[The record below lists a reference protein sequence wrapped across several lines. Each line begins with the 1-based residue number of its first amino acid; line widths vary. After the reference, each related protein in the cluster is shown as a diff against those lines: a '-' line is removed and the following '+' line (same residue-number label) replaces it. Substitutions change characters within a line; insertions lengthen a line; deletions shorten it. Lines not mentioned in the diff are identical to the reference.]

1 MRSQTGDEAA
11 EEAAPEAQRDGDAVP
26 AGDAT
31 DDAARTRQL
40 DVELKE
46 LRAAHSRAVADYQ
59 NLRRRSIEERSEQA
73 RLLTKTL
80 IFNYLPILDDLNR
93 ALDAVASYEE
103 LKDHQWVDGV
113 RMVQRKFWSV
123 LEASGVGEIEAA
135 PGVPFDPEL
144 HEAVANQPGPLNE
157 VIGIVQSGYTI
168 DSTVIRPAMV
178 IVGDGGDAAPAADG
192 DSEEQS

>member
-1 MRSQTGDEAA
+1 MVLAYAMRVG
-11 EEAAPEAQRDGDAVP
+11 
-26 AGDAT
+26 
-31 DDAARTRQL
+31 QL
-40 DVELKE
+40 DAELTE

-80 IFNYLPILDDLNR
+80 IVNYLPILDDLNR
-93 ALDAVASYEE
+93 ALDSLDGYGE
-103 LKDHQWVDGV
+103 LKEHQWVEGV
-113 RMVQRKFWSV
+113 RVVQRKFWSV
-123 LEASGVGEIEAA
+123 LQATGVGEIEAA

-157 VIGIVQSGYTI
+157 VIGVVQSGYTI

-178 IVGDGGDAAPAADG
+178 IVGDGGSVTPASG
-192 DSEEQS
+192 DENKDEDNEQS